1 MMNNQQTTPFCKG
14 TNKKDKA
21 NRIGSYMRAAL
32 LLALVITAGLLIW
45 QKNAAPDEKTPQPKP
60 TAQTQKAAAS
70 PMPTTGRSA
79 RELAYDKD
87 VQTLTALIES
97 GAEDAE
103 TRAHASARLTQMVSE
118 HQSELG
124 IEEALLQAGFKPCV
138 VLLQNGALTVM
149 VANEKLNDEQRVT
162 ILSLCAAHTDI
173 GVENIR
179 IMMGEEG

>member
-1 MMNNQQTTPFCKG
+1 MMNNPQTTPFCKG

-21 NRIGSYMRAAL
+21 KRSGSYMRAAL
-32 LLALVITAGLLIW
+32 LLALVITAGILIW
-45 QKNAAPDEKTPQPKP
+45 QKSGVLDEKTPQPKP
-60 TAQTQKAAAS
+60 TAQTQKAAAT

-79 RELAYDKD
+79 RELAYDQD
-87 VQTLTALIES
+87 VQTLMELIES
-97 GAEDAE
+97 STEDAE
-103 TRAHASARLTQMVSE
+103 TRTHASARLTQMVSE

-124 IEEALLQAGFKPCV
+124 IEEALVQAGFKPCV